1 MGKLIVIIE
10 DDRHILD
17 FVSST
22 LHNEGYDV
30 KGIDHVSSLE
40 KVIECEPSLI
50 LLDNRL
56 GDGFGS
62 ELCFSLK
69 CNPATHHVPVVL
81 VSSSHSVE
89 LIAKSCCADSFL
101 LKPFEPFN
109 LISIVNRLAS
119 NTDTF
124 AEPLN

>member
-1 MGKLIVIIE
+1 MSKLIVIIE
-10 DDRHILD
+10 DERDILD

-22 LHNEGYDV
+22 LNNEGYNVLGSDYL
-30 KGIDHVSSLE
+30 KSLE
-40 KVIECEPSLI
+40 KIIEKEPSLI

-56 GDGFGS
+56 GAGFGS
-62 ELCFSLK
+62 ELCFALK
-69 CNPATHHVPVVL
+69 CNPATQHIPVVL
-81 VSSSHSVE
+81 VSASHSVE

-101 LKPFEPFN
+101 LKPFDPFN
-109 LISIVNRLAS
+109 LIRIVNRLTS